1 VAKSEKTKKKTPEI
15 HPPTRKLA
23 RGRVLPSPPLS
34 AVPRPDLLLGEP
46 AVRTVAPP
54 GSSPPAA
61 RRRSPSVSS
70 RTHRVLP
77 SGAGGGL
84 WVLGWISGLR
94 REEREMKEG
103 KRRRELCGGRG
114 RQQVPHMGAA
124 PVFVD
129 LINSCRDFHMSSIIN
144 SF

>member
-1 VAKSEKTKKKTPEI
+1 
-15 HPPTRKLA
+15 
-23 RGRVLPSPPLS
+23 
-34 AVPRPDLLLGEP
+34 
-46 AVRTVAPP
+46 VRTVAPRE
-54 GSSPPAA
+54 A
-61 RRRSPSVSS
+61 RRRQHVAAPPSVSS